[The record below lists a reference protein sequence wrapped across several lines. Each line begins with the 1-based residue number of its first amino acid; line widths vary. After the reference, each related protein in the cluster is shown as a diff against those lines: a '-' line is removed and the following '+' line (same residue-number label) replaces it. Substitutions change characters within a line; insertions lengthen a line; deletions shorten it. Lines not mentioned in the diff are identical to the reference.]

1 MPDRDPAP
9 APGAALRTLH
19 ARGRLAAEYPAVR
32 ELLAAADRDTLD
44 FAGRVLAPL
53 DPEEVLAHHPDTPVV
68 RVAVTGRGT
77 VGELVPALTA
87 QLARHGILARTRVC
101 GSGGYLGD
109 LADPNSPLYAH
120 RPEVTLCVLDPLTVW
135 DTVEVPWQPLEVS
148 VAAERRRK
156 VLGELAQLHAA
167 SAPRGAT
174 LVLNTVPLLR
184 RFTHQLTS
192 LAQRAELGGLWK
204 QFNADLLHMARP
216 SAGLAVLDLEPV
228 TSAGVRADEPRLG
241 TYAEAHCTADLLT
254 HYAREAAHL
263 IRGLRGEAKKC
274 LVLDLDGTL
283 WDGVLAED
291 GPEGVTAAG
300 TLRGAAFGA
309 FQLTVKQLAAQGVL
323 LAVCSRNDAEAVR
336 RALAEHPEFP
346 LRPDDFA
353 TVVAGWGSKAEG
365 VRTVAERLGLAP
377 EAVVFADDTPFERE
391 SVRAGVPGAAVVEL
405 DAEPALHT
413 ERLLADGWF
422 DTPALTDEDRLRP
435 VRYARRAARVSSE
448 AASADHRAFLAT
460 LELRVEI
467 SPAREH
473 ELARLAQLTLR
484 TNRFN
489 LTGQRL
495 SAEQVRQRAAAPG
508 AAVLAVRAADRF
520 GDEGVVGAV
529 LARIDGNRLRVENL
543 LLSCR
548 VLGRGVEE
556 AVLAGLLAAAREA
569 GLTAV
574 HAVWR
579 PTRAN
584 AAVRTLCPRHGFRTV
599 TGPGAGPKAPPG
611 SGTAAGPAAGARAG
625 SDREDGAET
634 GVQTGRGTGAATGA
648 ESRAPGEV
656 RFEHPLRTL
665 PPVPGHITLR
675 LRLTGEPAQ
684 PTADGTEVGACAP
697 SRS

>member
-9 APGAALRTLH
+9 PPGATLRTLH

-32 ELLAAADRDTLD
+32 ELLAAADRDAFD

-53 DPEEVLAHHPDTPVV
+53 DPEGVLAHHPDTPVV

-77 VGELVPALTA
+77 VGEVVPALTA
-87 QLARHGILARTRVC
+87 QLARHGVLARTRVC

-109 LADPNSPLYAH
+109 LADPGSALYAH
-120 RPEVTLCVLDPLTVW
+120 APEVTLCVLDPLTVW
-135 DTVEVPWQPLEVS
+135 DKVEAPWQPLEVS
-148 VAAERRRK
+148 VAAERQRK
-156 VLGELAQLHAA
+156 VLGELAQAHAA

-192 LAQRAELGGLWK
+192 LTQRAELGGLWK

-241 TYAEAHCTADLLT
+241 AYAEAHCTAELLA

-291 GPEGVTAAG
+291 GPERVTAAG

-309 FQLTVKQLAAQGVL
+309 FQRTVKQLASQGVL
-323 LAVCSRNDAEAVR
+323 LAVCSRNDAGDVR

-353 TVVAGWGSKAEG
+353 TVVADWGSKAEG

-435 VRYARRAARVSSE
+435 VRYARRAARAHSE
-448 AASADHRAFLAT
+448 AASADHRAFLGT
-460 LELRVEI
+460 LELRVEVA
-467 SPAREH
+467 PAREH

-489 LTGQRL
+489 LTGERL
-495 SAEQVRQRAAAPG
+495 SAEQVRQRAAASG

-529 LARIDGNRLRVENL
+529 VAHIAGNRLWVENL

-548 VLGRGVEE
+548 VLGRGIEE
-556 AVLAGLLAAAREA
+556 AVLGGLLAAAREA

-599 TGPGAGPKAPPG
+599 SGPGARSGTAPGPAT
-611 SGTAAGPAAGARAG
+611 GTAAGAGRA
-625 SDREDGAET
+625 DGPETDPET
-634 GVQTGRGTGAATGA
+634 GGA
-648 ESRAPGEV
+648 GEV
-656 RFEHPLRTL
+656 RFAHPLRTL

-675 LRLTGEPAQ
+675 LRLTDARAAQ
-684 PTADGTEVGACAP
+684 PAVDGAEVEECAP